1 MTIRTFAALA
11 RELAEKK
18 TTSQDL
24 TEQCLTAIKDESGE
38 GIRVFLHVDKAAA
51 IATAQAMDRLRAA
64 GVPLP
69 PYAGIPISIKDLFDV
84 AGQVTR
90 AGSTV
95 LSDRSPA
102 TRDAEIVTRL
112 RRAGLVIIG
121 RTNMSEFAFSG
132 VGINPHYGTPAA
144 PWDRAARRIP
154 GGSSSG
160 AAISVS
166 DGMSY
171 GAIGTDTGGSCR
183 IPAAFTGLV
192 GYKPTARRI
201 PSDGAIPLSLSLD
214 SIGPIAPSVGC
225 CAALDAILANEPEL
239 DLEGSRVEGLR
250 LAVVGNFVTNGMDS
264 IVSQGLKRALAQL
277 SRAGASVKRLD
288 IPAFDHIPEINAL
301 GGFAAAE
308 SYAWHRELI
317 EKRGRDYDPRVRV
330 RIERGK
336 LQSAA
341 DYIKL
346 RAARDDYRTAV
357 ERSIGDFD
365 ALVMPT
371 VPIIPPRIDDLAE
384 DDAFAAINLLL
395 LRNPSVVNLFDG
407 CAISLPVHDPG
418 AAPVGLMLAAPSG
431 RDHHLLRVASAIEA
445 CVTKR

>member
-1 MTIRTFAALA
+1 MISLA
-11 RELAEKK
+11 DLQRRIEAGEL
-18 TTSQDL
+18 SPD
-24 TEQCLTAIKDESGE
+24 
-38 GIRVFLHVDKAAA
+38 AA
-51 IATAQAMDRLRAA
+51 IAQSHAAIEAREKDVRAFVRHDKSAKAQASGPLR
-64 GVPLP
+64 
-69 PYAGIPISIKDLFDV
+69 GIAVGIKDIIDTADMPTEMGSEIYRGWQPRADAAVVMMLK
-84 AGQVTR
+84 R
-90 AGSTV
+90 AG
-95 LSDRSPA
+95 A
-102 TRDAEIVTRL
+102 T
-112 RRAGLVIIG
+112 IIG
-121 RTNMSEFAFSG
+121 KTTTTAFASRDPTQTL
-132 VGINPHYGTPAA
+132 NPHNPGHT
-144 PWDRAARRIP
+144 P

-183 IPAAFTGLV
+183 IPAALTGLV
-192 GYKPTARRI
+192 GYKPTAHRI
-201 PSDGAIPLSLSLD
+201 PCDGAIPLSPSLD
-214 SIGPIAPSVGC
+214 SIGPIAHSVGC
-225 CAALDAILANEPEL
+225 CAALDAILANGPEP
-239 DLEGSRVEGLR
+239 DLAGSRVEGLR

-264 IVSQGLKRALAQL
+264 IVFEGVDRALAQL
-277 SRAGASVKRLD
+277 SRAGALVKRLD

-308 SYAWHRELI
+308 SYAWHGKLI
-317 EKRGRDYDPRVRV
+317 EEQGRDYDPRVRV

-346 RAARDDYRTAV
+346 CVARDDYRIAV

-371 VPIIPPRIDDLAE
+371 VPIIPPYIDDLAE

-418 AAPVGLMLAAPSG
+418 EAPVGLMLAAPGG
-431 RDHHLLRVASAIEA
+431 RDHHLFRVASAIEA
-445 CVTKR
+445 CVAKR

>member
-1 MTIRTFAALA
+1 MALRTFAAMA
-11 RELAEKK
+11 RDLAEKK
-18 TTSQDL
+18 TTSQHL
-24 TEQCLTAIKDESGE
+24 TEQCLAAIKNESGE
-38 GIRVFLHVDKAAA
+38 GIRVFLHVDEAVA
-51 IATAQAMDRLRAA
+51 IATAQAIDRLRAA
-64 GVPLP
+64 GVTLPL
-69 PYAGIPISIKDLFDV
+69 YAGMPISIKDLFDV

-90 AGSTV
+90 AGSMV
-95 LSDRSPA
+95 LSDRPPA

-112 RRAGLVIIG
+112 RRAGLVIVG

-183 IPAAFTGLV
+183 IPAALTGLV
-192 GYKPTARRI
+192 GYKPTAHRI
-201 PSDGAIPLSLSLD
+201 PSDGAIPLSPSLD
-214 SIGPIAPSVGC
+214 SIGPIAHSVGC
-225 CAALDAILANEPEL
+225 CAALDAILANGPEP
-239 DLEGSRVEGLR
+239 DLAGSRVEGLR
-250 LAVVGNFVTNGMDS
+250 LAVVGNFVSDGMDS
-264 IVSQGLKRALAQL
+264 IVFEGVDRALAQL
-277 SRAGASVKRLD
+277 SRAGALVKRLD

-308 SYAWHRELI
+308 SYAWHGKLI
-317 EKRGRDYDPRVRV
+317 EEQGRDYDPRVRV

-346 RAARDDYRTAV
+346 CAARDDYRIAV

-371 VPIIPPRIDDLAE
+371 VPIIPPLIDDLAE

-418 AAPVGLMLAAPSG
+418 AAPVGLMLAAPGG
-431 RDHHLLRVASAIEA
+431 RDHHLFRVASAIEA
-445 CVTKR
+445 CVAKR